1 MCGIYG
7 AVFQKAV
14 QTEDIDCFRRLG
26 NLLAHRGPDD
36 AGDFLTPNCILGFN
50 RLSIV
55 DVESGHQPIKN
66 VDESVIVI
74 GNGEIYNY
82 QEIRLELEKRG
93 HLFSTGSDI
102 ECLLHSYLEH
112 GTEFLVG
119 IRGMFAFAI
128 LDQRVGKLILGRD
141 RLGEKPLYFSQT
153 SNSIWFSSE
162 SSALIRSG
170 IQKFSVSSL
179 GILRFLKYGFI
190 TSANPLV
197 NEIREVEPGTIQ
209 IIDIENLHIESHLF
223 WDIGNFRALE
233 SNKNFL
239 SYRQELEEIS
249 NNIFQGEVPIGV
261 ALSGGV
267 DSSLLVSIAK
277 KLSKKI
283 SVLTIGY
290 NTDARYDESK
300 LAAEYSTELG
310 FNCTTRII
318 TAKEVGIRFSELAN
332 AMDEPIADPSS
343 FGYFILG
350 EEARKL
356 NLKVL
361 LSGHGPDELFGG
373 YKWIS
378 DLFIPTERRIKSFR
392 AGAKLRD
399 YIRLPKLGGKSAGML
414 IDQFKTGF
422 GIIEDVR
429 QYFEDARDTRN
440 GKYTMPVYSRA
451 PGFRKKV
458 WNGKRLGLN
467 LLEGTDPHEA
477 IDVSEI
483 DEGQLIVR
491 ETLIKTYLRVNG
503 LAQIDR
509 LWMASSIEGRSL
521 LVDYRLVESSLTDPS
536 NLPTAAYFG
545 KQRFRDLIA
554 DYLSSERI
562 NRRKQGFTPPVRS
575 WYLEIYRQNRVV
587 IANSMLV
594 RDGLLPKRAQR
605 FMRRPLTVTG
615 RPRTLWFEMVTL
627 EFWYRKNFS

>member
-7 AVFQKAV
+7 AVFQNTA
-14 QTEDIDCFRRLG
+14 QTEDLDCFRRLG

-55 DVESGHQPIKN
+55 DVDSGHQPIKN

-82 QEIRLELEKRG
+82 QEIRLELEERG

-102 ECLLHSYLEH
+102 ECLLHSYLEY

-141 RLGEKPLYFSQT
+141 RLGEKPLYVSQT

-209 IIDIENLHIESHLF
+209 IIDIGNLHIESHLF

-233 SNKNFL
+233 SNDNFL

-249 NNIFQGEVPIGV
+249 SNIFQGEVPIGV

-290 NTDARYDESK
+290 STDARYDESK

-310 FNCTTRII
+310 FACTTRII
-318 TAKEVGIRFSELAN
+318 TAKEVGIRYPELAN
-332 AMDEPIADPSS
+332 AIDEPIADPSS

-373 YKWIS
+373 YRWIS
-378 DLFIPTERRIKSFR
+378 ELFIPTERRIRSFR
-392 AGAKLRD
+392 TGARLGD
-399 YIRLPKLGGKSAGML
+399 YIRFPRLGGISAGML

-422 GIIEDVR
+422 GIIEDIR
-429 QYFEDARDTRN
+429 QYLEDSRDSKN
-440 GKYTMPVYSRA
+440 EKYTIPVYSRA
-451 PGFRKKV
+451 PGFQKKV
-458 WNGKRLGLN
+458 WNAKRIGLN
-467 LLEGTDPHEA
+467 LREGTDPQET
-477 IDVSEI
+477 INLRDV
-483 DEGQLIVR
+483 DQGQLIVR

-509 LWMASSIEGRSL
+509 LWMANSIEGRSL
-521 LVDYRLVESSLTDPS
+521 LVDYKLVENSLTDS
-536 NLPTAAYFG
+536 RNLPRAEYLG
-545 KQRFRDLIA
+545 KQRFRELIS
-554 DYLSSERI
+554 DYLSPERI

-575 WYLEIYRQNRVV
+575 WYWNIYRQNREV
-587 IANSMLV
+587 IDNSMLV
-594 RDGLLPKRAQR
+594 RDGLLPKAAQI
-605 FMRRPLTVTG
+605 FMRRPITIAG
-615 RPRTLWFEMVTL
+615 RPRTLWLELVTL

>member
-7 AVFQKAV
+7 AVLQNEAR
-14 QTEDIDCFRRLG
+14 TEDLDCFRRLG
-26 NLLAHRGPDD
+26 NLLSHRGPDD
-36 AGDFLTPNCILGFN
+36 ARDFLTPNCILGFN

-55 DVESGHQPIKN
+55 DVESGQQPFMN
-66 VDESVIVI
+66 VKESVVLI

-82 QEIRLELEKRG
+82 QEIRIELEERG

-112 GTEFLVG
+112 GTEFLAD

-128 LDQRVGKLILGRD
+128 LDQRSGKLILGRD

-153 SNSIWFSSE
+153 SDSIWFSSE

-170 IQKFSVSSL
+170 IQKFSISPL
-179 GILRFLKYGFI
+179 GIKRFLKYGFI
-190 TSANPLV
+190 TSAAPLV
-197 NEIREVEPGTIQ
+197 NEIREVEPGTIL
-209 IIDIENLHIESHLF
+209 IVDIENFHVDSHLF
-223 WDIGNFRALE
+223 WDIKNFRALE
-233 SNKNFL
+233 TNDNAL
-239 SYRQELEEIS
+239 SYKQELEEIS
-249 NNIFQGEVPIGV
+249 SHIFQGEVPIGV

-267 DSSLLVSIAK
+267 DSSLLVSIAN
-277 KLSKKI
+277 KLNKNI

-290 NTDARYDESK
+290 NTGARYDESK
-300 LAAEYSTELG
+300 LAAEYSAELG
-310 FNCTTRII
+310 FDCTTRIV
-318 TAKEVGIRFSELAN
+318 TSNEVGIRFPELAN
-332 AMDEPIADPSS
+332 AMDEPIADPSA

-361 LSGHGPDELFGG
+361 LSGHGPDEFFGG

-378 DLFIPTERRIKSFR
+378 DLYMPTERRMKSFR
-392 AGAKLRD
+392 TGARFGD
-399 YIRLPKLGGKSAGML
+399 YIRLPKLTGKSVGML
-414 IDQFKTGF
+414 IDQLKTGF
-422 GIIEDVR
+422 GMIEGVR
-429 QYFEDARDTRN
+429 QYLEDSRDSKN
-440 GKYTMPVYSRA
+440 ENYTIPVYSRA

-458 WNGKRLGLN
+458 WTAKRIGLN
-467 LLEGTDPHEA
+467 LSEGTDPQES
-477 IDVSEI
+477 IDVTEI
-483 DEGQLIVR
+483 DQGQLVLR

-509 LWMASSIEGRSL
+509 LWMANSIEGRSL
-521 LVDYRLVESSLTDPS
+521 LVDYKLVENSLTDSRNSPS
-536 NLPTAAYFG
+536 AEYLG
-545 KQRFRDLIA
+545 KQRFRELIS

-575 WYLEIYRQNRVV
+575 WYLEIYRHNKTV
-587 IANSMLV
+587 IENSMLV
-594 RDGLLPKRAQR
+594 RDGLLPQGAQR

-615 RPRTLWFEMVTL
+615 RPRTLWLEMVTL